1 MGKNFET
8 KREIIES
15 LAVHKRTLTD
25 LSRQLGLSPSTVKQH
40 LEELR
45 RMGMVQFV
53 EDMHLNR
60 HKYYETVP
68 GVGFGGTVTMAVG
81 PFKSRVMTIRPI
93 MAR

>member
-8 KREIIES
+8 KKEILES

-45 RMGMVQFV
+45 A
-53 EDMHLNR
+53 LNLVR
-60 HKYYETVP
+60 YVDEMYLHKFKYYEASP
-68 GVGFGGTVTMAVG
+68 GTGFGYNRASQALLVRRRAMVRPMTVA
-81 PFKSRVMTIRPI
+81 
-93 MAR
+93 